1 MKNFSE
7 EQIWKAFKDGSDEAL
22 SFIYYQYA
30 PKLYN
35 YGRQFCAEADQVKD
49 AIQDLFCE
57 MIQSRGRLGDTTS
70 IKFYLYASL
79 KRKLMR
85 VQEKQHKQFAFVGLE
100 GGFELNISDGNDLF
114 NQLFSADTS
123 QIIKEACAKLPE
135 KQREAIAL
143 YFFEG
148 LNYEEIAQIMA
159 MTKVKSARALVYRA
173 LESLSEDLTI
183 QQHVSQAITAL
194 WAICLTTN

>member
-1 MKNFSE
+1 MKHLSE
-7 EQIWKAFKDGSDEAL
+7 EQIWKAFKDGNDEAL
-22 SFIYYQYA
+22 SFIYYHYA

-85 VQEKQHKQFAFVGLE
+85 VQERQQKQFAFVGLE

-114 NQLFSADTS
+114 NQIFSADTS
-123 QIIKEACAKLPE
+123 QIIKKHVQSFPKNNEKLL
-135 KQREAIAL
+135 L
-143 YFFEG
+143 YTF
-148 LNYEEIAQIMA
+148 L
-159 MTKVKSARALVYRA
+159 K
-173 LESLSEDLTI
+173 D
-183 QQHVSQAITAL
+183 
-194 WAICLTTN
+194 